1 MKRRLMLRLTET
13 NAVVGDKEAYMG
25 GRGGHIAVQAKPKS
39 RFSHIKKAD
48 DGGKTTKQSKQSKGR
63 NPVDFVQHQL
73 GIDLNKYR
81 DDTTKRF
88 DGRGFVTIDA
98 KSVPKSDWRK
108 IEMLAADHGGSME
121 IARSGTWMAQL
132 RMKKK

>member
-1 MKRRLMLRLTET
+1 
-13 NAVVGDKEAYMG
+13 MG

-39 RFSHIKKAD
+39 RFGQIKKAD
-48 DGGKTTKQSKQSKGR
+48 DGKQSTKQSRPSKER

-73 GIDLNKYR
+73 GLDLNKYR
-81 DDTTKRF
+81 DSTTKRF

-98 KSVPKSDWRK
+98 KSVSKSDWRK
-108 IEMLAADHGGSME
+108 IEMLAADYGGSME
-121 IARSGTWMAQL
+121 IVRSGTWMAQL

>member
-1 MKRRLMLRLTET
+1 
-13 NAVVGDKEAYMG
+13 MG

-39 RFSHIKKAD
+39 RFGHIKKTD
-48 DGGKTTKQSKQSKGR
+48 DKNKTTKQSKPSKGR
-63 NPVDFVQHQL
+63 NPVDFVQHQI

-81 DDTTKRF
+81 DDTTKQF

-98 KSVPKSDWRK
+98 KSVSRSDWRK
-108 IEMLAADHGGSME
+108 IEMLALDYGGSME
-121 IARSGTWMAQL
+121 IVRSGAWMAQI